1 VHELFRDFRF
11 AARRLFKD
19 RGYAVTAILTLALCI
34 GANTAIF
41 SVVDAVVLQPLPFDQ
56 PERLVRMFNS
66 YPNAGAER
74 GSNSAPDFYD
84 RRALTEVFEEV
95 AEFQGTGASMELD
108 GVPQQVSGWNVTPS
122 FFNVLRVEPEMGRAF
137 TEAEGEIGAEDVV
150 ILSHGLWQQLYGDDR
165 TVIGRTL
172 RLSGEPATIVG
183 VMGEG
188 FVFLNPDVRMWR
200 PQRFTEEQ
208 RQEYHSN
215 SWNMI
220 ARLQP
225 GVTLEQAQQRI
236 DALNEA
242 NLDKTPALRQAVIDA
257 GYHTPVMFLQ
267 QDMVRNVRATLF
279 LLWGGVGF
287 VLLIGC
293 VNLAN
298 LVMVRSSARAKDL
311 ATRLALGAGRWQ
323 VTRQALAESLIT
335 AAVGGTL
342 GVLFAWAG
350 LRGMGAMGFDDLPR
364 ASEVSLDAS
373 ALAWT
378 AGLAALIGLLLGLI
392 PMVAVFRTRLT
403 AAFRDDDRA
412 GTAGRRSRLLRDG
425 LVVVQTA
432 FALILLVG
440 AGLLLASFRQVLAVD
455 PGFEPQGVLSA
466 TASPP
471 SSRYENRAALF
482 TFADELLAAVR
493 ALPGVEAAG
502 LTSSIPFAG
511 NYSDSVILAEGY
523 VPAPGES
530 LISPDRTQ
538 VSAGYFET
546 MQIPLIRGRTFN
558 ETDLEDSQPVI
569 VIDQKLADKFWP
581 DGDALGKR
589 MFRPDNVEEILD
601 PTGATM
607 LTVVG
612 IVGGVRRQTL
622 EDLGEIDVGA
632 YYLPMKQ
639 NAFRTMGLVV
649 RTAGDPNAQ
658 VAPLRRIVAEIDPE
672 LPLFGVATMQERI
685 DDSLRGRQSPM
696 FLALVFAGLALFLAA
711 VGIYGVLA
719 YLVSLRTREIGIRMA
734 LGSNRGDI
742 FRLVLREGVA
752 IIATGFVL
760 GLIGAVALQR
770 AIESQLFGVSVLQPG
785 VLAAVLAVLAA
796 VGLAA
801 CAIPAQRATRIDPVS
816 ALSGE

>member
-1 VHELFRDFRF
+1 
-11 AARRLFKD
+11 
-19 RGYAVTAILTLALCI
+19 
-34 GANTAIF
+34 
-41 SVVDAVVLQPLPFDQ
+41 
-56 PERLVRMFNS
+56 
-66 YPNAGAER
+66 
-74 GSNSAPDFYD
+74 
-84 RRALTEVFEEV
+84 
-95 AEFQGTGASMELD
+95 MELD

-122 FFNVLRVEPEMGRAF
+122 FFNVLRVEPEMGRTF
-137 TEAEGEIGAEDVV
+137 TEAEGEVGAEDVV
-150 ILSHGLWQQLYGDDR
+150 ILSHGLWQQLYGNDR

-183 VMGEG
+183 VMGED

-200 PQRFTEEQ
+200 PQRFTEEE
-208 RQEYHSN
+208 RQQYHSN

-225 GVTLEQAQQRI
+225 GVTLQQAQQRI

-257 GYHTPVMFLQ
+257 GYHTPVLFLQ

-298 LVMVRSSARAKDL
+298 LVMVRSSARVKDL

-335 AAVGGTL
+335 AGAGGAL
-342 GVLFAWAG
+342 GLLFAWAG

-364 ASEVSLDAS
+364 ASEVALDGT

-378 AGLAALIGLLLGLI
+378 AGLAALIGVVLALI

-471 SSRYENRAALF
+471 TARYENRAALF

-493 ALPGVEAAG
+493 GLPGVQEAG

-530 LISPDRTQ
+530 LISPDRTA
-538 VSAGYFET
+538 VSADYFEA

-558 ETDLEDSQPVI
+558 DSDVEDSQPVI
-569 VIDQKLADKFWP
+569 IVDQTLADKFWP

-589 MFRPDNVEEILD
+589 MFMPDNVEDILD

-607 LTVVG
+607 MTVVG
-612 IVGGVRRQTL
+612 VVGGVRRQTL

-639 NAFRTMGLVV
+639 NAFRTMGLVL

-696 FLALVFAGLALFLAA
+696 FLALVFAVLALFLAA

-734 LGSNRGDI
+734 LGSDRVNI
-742 FRLVLREGVA
+742 FRLVLREGVVILA
-752 IIATGFVL
+752 GGFVL

-785 VLAAVLAVLAA
+785 VLAAVLAVLAV